1 MFRYRNLSP
10 QERDIIL
17 HQQTEYAHSGSY
29 NHHKEL
35 GIYVCKQCDSP
46 LYMSSK
52 KFPSGCGWPSFEE
65 EIDGAVEKRLDPDGR
80 RMEIICA
87 HCHGHLGHV
96 FVGEHLTKANVRHC
110 VNSLSLLFI
119 PAHTKEG
126 YENAFFAGGCFWGIE
141 AALKS
146 LPGVIST
153 KVGYMGGHVSDP
165 TYREVCA
172 GQTGHLETVQVIFDP
187 SRLSYEDLLRFFFDI
202 HNPFN
207 QGIDQGPQYE
217 SYLFYL
223 TEMQKNSIEKIMD
236 NLTRRGI
243 RVLTKVKPAST
254 FYPAEENH
262 QNYYE
267 KKGHP
272 IGCINRNNFFK

>member
-1 MFRYRNLSP
+1 MCI
-10 QERDIIL
+10 RD
-17 HQQTEYAHSGSY
+17 S
-29 NHHKEL
+29 
-35 GIYVCKQCDSP
+35 
-46 LYMSSK
+46 
-52 KFPSGCGWPSFEE
+52 
-65 EIDGAVEKRLDPDGR
+65 
-80 RMEIICA
+80 
-87 HCHGHLGHV
+87 
-96 FVGEHLTKANVRHC
+96 
-110 VNSLSLLFI
+110 
-119 PAHTKEG
+119 
-126 YENAFFAGGCFWGIE
+126 
-141 AALKS
+141 
-146 LPGVIST
+146 
-153 KVGYMGGHVSDP
+153 
-165 TYREVCA
+165 
-172 GQTGHLETVQVIFDP
+172 
-187 SRLSYEDLLRFFFDI
+187 SYEDLLRFFFDI